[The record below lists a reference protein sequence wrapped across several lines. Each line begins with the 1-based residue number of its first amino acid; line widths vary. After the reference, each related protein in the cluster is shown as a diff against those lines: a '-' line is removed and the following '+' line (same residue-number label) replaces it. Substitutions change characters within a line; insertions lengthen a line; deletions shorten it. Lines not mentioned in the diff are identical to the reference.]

1 MGREDL
7 HSRENQTIEETV
19 SRRRRYEEESYVPH
33 YSDGRVA
40 KPNIE
45 VKRVS
50 RTQAGRET
58 TNGKKYVGQRPV
70 GNRLSGTAAPTQ
82 RGAADGSPS
91 VKKNSRN
98 KNKKHVVGR
107 ILAIIQGV
115 LSLIF
120 LGFVFAL
127 NVLPMKYVVLV
138 AVLLLILWLFAF
150 FSQFTKK
157 MHIVGKIEAILAS
170 IALIFGCYYMSVTH
184 NFLGEAT
191 GSSVKVDNMVI
202 AVMKDNPAQSLID
215 AVDYT
220 FGIQTVLDA
229 ENTEKTLAQIEE
241 NIGQEVNIQV
251 CNSVFDQ
258 FEALYNGTVDVI
270 VYNEAFIADIYDEHP
285 TLDEDIRVLENV
297 KIETKIEAVV
307 QSDKKVTKDAFTVY
321 ISGTDTYG
329 HISASGRSDVNIL
342 ATVNPKTKQVLLTT
356 TPRDYYVTLPGVSNG
371 AYDKLTHAGNY
382 GVDCSMKTLAELYGI
397 EVDHYVKVNF
407 TSMVKMVDALD
418 GVEVYSE
425 YAFRSIY
432 GYYFEE
438 GWNTITDGEEA
449 LAFVRERKNLPG
461 GDNQRGKNQQAM
473 ITAMLKKAMSPAI
486 VANYVDL
493 IGSLDGNFET
503 SMTTNDITDLIKKV
517 LNEGFDW
524 NIVSQSVVGFDS
536 TGPCYSSPGYN
547 NLYVMEPDMESVAAA
562 KAQIQSVYDGEIL
575 GAEATE

>member
-1 MGREDL
+1 MEREEL
-7 HSRENQTIEETV
+7 YSRKNQTTEETV
-19 SRRRRYEEESYVPH
+19 SRRRRYEEDSYVPH

-58 TNGKKYVGQRPV
+58 ASGKKYVGQRPV
-70 GNRLSGTAAPTQ
+70 GNRTLEPAPTTQ
-82 RGAADGSPS
+82 RGTTSG
-91 VKKNSRN
+91 KKNGT
-98 KNKKHVVGR
+98 NKKKKRVVGR
-107 ILAIIQGV
+107 ALALIQGV
-115 LSLIF
+115 LSLVF

-127 NVLPMKYVVLV
+127 NVLPVKFVILV
-138 AVLLLILWLFAF
+138 AVLLLVLWLFAF
-150 FSQFTKK
+150 FSQSTKK
-157 MHIVGKIEAILAS
+157 MHIAGKVEAILVS

-191 GSSVKVDNMVI
+191 GSNVKVDNMII
-202 AVMKDNPAQSLID
+202 AVMKDDPAQSLAD

-251 CNSVFDQ
+251 CSSIYDQ

-270 VYNEAFIADIYDEHP
+270 VYNEAFISDIYEEHP

-307 QSDKKVTKDAFTVY
+307 QSDKKVTKEAFTVY

-329 HISASGRSDVNIL
+329 HISTSGRSDVNIL

-382 GVDCSMKTLAELYGI
+382 GVDCSMRTLAELYGI

-407 TSMVKMVDALD
+407 TSVVKMVEALG

-425 YAFRSIY
+425 YEFDSIY
-432 GYYFEE
+432 GYHYVK

-486 VANYVDL
+486 IANYTSL
-493 IGSLDGNFET
+493 IGSLSGNFET
-503 SMTTNDITDLIKKV
+503 SLTTNDITNLIKKV
-517 LNEGFDW
+517 LQEGFDW
-524 NIVSQSVVGFDS
+524 NIVSQSVSGFDS
-536 TGPCYSSPGYN
+536 NGLCYSSGDYV
-547 NLYVMEPDMESVAAA
+547 LYVMEQNPESIAAA
-562 KAQIQSVYDGEIL
+562 KAQIQKVYDGEIL
-575 GAEATE
+575 GAEAEE